1 MNIWKLT
8 TLFSTG
14 ALLVTLACAT
24 AKPVFAEQQPA
35 MQSAL
40 QALEG
45 AKRHLEAA
53 TADKGGHRAKAIVL
67 TTEALEETKKGIAFD
82 NHH

>member
-8 TLFSTG
+8 TLVTTG
-14 ALLVTLACAT
+14 ALLVTIACAT
-24 AKPVFAEQQPA
+24 ARPASAEQQPA

-40 QALEG
+40 QTLEG
-45 AKRHLEAA
+45 AKRHLDSA

-67 TTEALEETKKGIAFD
+67 TTEAIEETKKGIAFD